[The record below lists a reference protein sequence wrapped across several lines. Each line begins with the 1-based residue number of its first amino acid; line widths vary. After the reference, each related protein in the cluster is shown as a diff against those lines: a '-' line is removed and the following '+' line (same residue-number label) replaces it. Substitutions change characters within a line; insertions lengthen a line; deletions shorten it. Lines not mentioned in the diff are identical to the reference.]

1 MDELETP
8 SARTVLARDRRKSEN
23 LHTGSRTHGSLS
35 NLRHSTHSTRHRHLY
50 HNIRHRSSFLL
61 PVGVRCVLAGCNPA
75 LCTTP
80 EDACWD
86 RARWTD
92 ATGYHTTV
100 GPLFES
106 ERMETV

>member
-8 SARTVLARDRRKSEN
+8 SARTVLARGRRKSEN
-23 LHTGSRTHGSLS
+23 LHTDSRRHDNLS
-35 NLRHSTHSTRHRHLY
+35 NLFHSTYSTPREYMYHNSRHRIL
-50 HNIRHRSSFLL
+50 FLL

-80 EDACWD
+80 KDACWD

-92 ATGYHTTV
+92 AT
-100 GPLFES
+100 
-106 ERMETV
+106 